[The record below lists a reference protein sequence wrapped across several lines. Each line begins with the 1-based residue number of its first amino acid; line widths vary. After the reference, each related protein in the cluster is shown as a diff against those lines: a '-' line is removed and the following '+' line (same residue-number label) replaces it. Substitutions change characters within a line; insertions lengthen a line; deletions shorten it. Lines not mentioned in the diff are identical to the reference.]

1 MKEAFLLFPIAN
13 AYGKLTERLKAV
25 KYYFSDT
32 GLLATYP
39 ERYDT
44 ALLEN
49 AVALELLRRYGQANV
64 FYYADA
70 HAKVDFYVP
79 SENLAVQVCW
89 QLRKSEKTYQ
99 RETSSLE
106 HFLSFRPNTQC
117 LILTMGDRETL
128 QINGIRIP
136 VIPAWQWV
144 LAGASHPSASA

>member
-1 MKEAFLLFPIAN
+1 MKEAFLLFPIAY

-89 QLRKSEKTYQ
+89 Q
-99 RETSSLE
+99 
-106 HFLSFRPNTQC
+106 
-117 LILTMGDRETL
+117 
-128 QINGIRIP
+128 
-136 VIPAWQWV
+136 
-144 LAGASHPSASA
+144 